1 MAAVKRPS
9 GGRSAQ
15 AYVGWGLV
23 DRVVRDGGVLQ
34 PLDLVLDHQLAA
46 LQLANLEVVY
56 GGVHEG
62 FVQFVL
68 EYFVFTLQL
77 NEMGL
82 YCHCELSSVR

>member
-1 MAAVKRPS
+1 MF
-9 GGRSAQ
+9 
-15 AYVGWGLV
+15 VGGLV
-23 DRVVRDGGVLQ
+23 DRVVRDGGKLQ
-34 PLDLVLDHQLAA
+34 SLDLVLDHQLAA

-56 GGVHEG
+56 GWVHEG

-82 YCHCELSSVR
+82 YRHCELSSVR